1 MRYPNNFSFLVRG
14 DYALF
19 SDPITRVG
27 GEKSTYPLPTYGAL
41 VGITKAIYFKPTL
54 LYVIDSV
61 KVLNPIKTES
71 KGIRPIKYNGGN
83 DLAMYTYLV
92 DAAYAVKGHF
102 VWNENRPEFANDRNE
117 DKHYQILK
125 RMIKLGG
132 RRAPQLGVSECP
144 AYVEPCDFDEVKSF
158 YDDGS
163 NSEISFGLMYHSI
176 IYPDE
181 AINEEDKGKL
191 TVCFH
196 TPVMRNGQIDFI
208 RPDQCTIKRHIK
220 DAKPKHFDTKMF
232 EQVDTLHAELF
243 EGVTD
248 NGVDDRGSRSI

>member
-1 MRYPNNFSFLVRG
+1 MKYKNEFCYKVYG

-27 GEKSTYPLPTYGAL
+27 GEKMSYPIPTYSAL
-41 VGITKAIYFKPTL
+41 IGITKAIYFKPTL

-61 KVLNPIKTES
+61 KVLKPIRTVS
-71 KGIRPIKYNGGN
+71 KGVRPIKYNNGGN
-83 DLAMYTYLV
+83 DLSIYTYLTDV
-92 DAAYAVKGHF
+92 AYAVKGHF
-102 VWNENRPEFANDRNE
+102 IWNENRPEFANDRNE

-132 RRAPQLGVSECP
+132 RRSPQLGVSECP
-144 AYVEPCDFDEVKSF
+144 AYVEPCNFDEEKSC

-176 IYPDE
+176 IYCDE
-181 AINEEDKGKL
+181 AINEEDKGKM

-196 TPVMRNGQIDFI
+196 TPVMKNGQIDFI
-208 RPDQCTIKRHIK
+208 RPEQCTIKRHIR
-220 DAKPKHFDTKMF
+220 DAKPKVFDTKKC
-232 EQVDTLHAELF
+232 ESVDTLHTELF
-243 EGVTD
+243 GEVDKNELD
-248 NGVDDRGSRSI
+248 N

>member
-1 MRYPNNFSFLVRG
+1 MKYKNEFSFLVSG

-27 GEKSTYPLPTYGAL
+27 GEKCTMSIPTYSAL
-41 VGITKAIYFKPTL
+41 IGVLKSVYWKPTF

-61 KVLNPIKTES
+61 KIINPIRTVS

-83 DLAMYTYLV
+83 DLSMYTYLHNV
-92 DAAYAVKGHF
+92 KYAVKAHF
-102 VWNENRPEFANDRNE
+102 IWNENHPELECDRNE
-117 DKHYQILK
+117 DKHFQIIK

-132 RRAPQLGVSECP
+132 RRDVFLGTRECQ
-144 AYVEPCDFDEVKSF
+144 AYVEPCDFEKTKSI

-163 NSEISFGLMYHSI
+163 NSEISFGIMYHSI

-181 AINEEDKGKL
+181 VINTEDKGYL

-196 TPVMRNGQIDFI
+196 SPIMKNGQIDFI
-208 RPDQCTIKRHIK
+208 APENCTIKRHIK
-220 DAKPKHFDTKMF
+220 QGTIKTFGKNNFTNADILYEEVKDI
-232 EQVDTLHAELF
+232 EL
-243 EGVTD
+243 D
-248 NGVDDRGSRSI
+248 N